1 MLVVY
6 GSFCAKDGFRLNLR
20 NDMAHLWVYSNS
32 RTLFFSSKR
41 RIMTQ
46 HGGLGPRSWVSFTRN
61 ARVSFTRNARR
72 RKVRRDWRNLL
83 HHPHKPSY
91 GDFVD
96 ASSMI
101 SHANPLHELAGWTTR
116 TKNEDEIVATDQLG
130 RGHQRDPHL
139 PPRQRLHQATMRRDD
154 SRAHSL
160 RSATTSLLKTL
171 LPNLEN
177 RSCTSC
183 CGSGNPL
190 DSTARVE
197 MSLAELM
204 DRVEVLERKLGD
216 TAMSVPMPNS
226 PCRLVRASPS
236 SRLVDT
242 FVELHLETKTT

>member
-1 MLVVY
+1 MIWQ
-6 GSFCAKDGFRLNLR
+6 
-20 NDMAHLWVYSNS
+20 HLWVYSNS
-32 RTLFFSSKR
+32 RNSVFFLKTTNHDSMGDSSPAAGFHSQETLEFPSQETLEGGR
-41 RIMTQ
+41 R
-46 HGGLGPRSWVSFTRN
+46 
-61 ARVSFTRNARR
+61 
-72 RKVRRDWRNLL
+72 RRDWRNLL
-83 HHPHKPSY
+83 HHPHKPSH

-139 PPRQRLHQATMRRDD
+139 PPRQRLHQETMRRDA

-183 CGSGNPL
+183 RGSGNPL

-197 MSLAELM
+197 TSLAELM

-236 SRLVDT
+236 SRLVDA
-242 FVELHLETKTT
+242 FVELHLETKTTRPAARRV

>member
-1 MLVVY
+1 
-6 GSFCAKDGFRLNLR
+6 
-20 NDMAHLWVYSNS
+20 
-32 RTLFFSSKR
+32 
-41 RIMTQ
+41 
-46 HGGLGPRSWVSFTRN
+46 
-61 ARVSFTRNARR
+61 
-72 RKVRRDWRNLL
+72 
-83 HHPHKPSY
+83 
-91 GDFVD
+91 
-96 ASSMI
+96 MI

-139 PPRQRLHQATMRRDD
+139 PPRQRLHQETMRRDD

-216 TAMSVPMPNS
+216 TAMSVPVPNS

>member
-1 MLVVY
+1 
-6 GSFCAKDGFRLNLR
+6 
-20 NDMAHLWVYSNS
+20 
-32 RTLFFSSKR
+32 
-41 RIMTQ
+41 
-46 HGGLGPRSWVSFTRN
+46 
-61 ARVSFTRNARR
+61 
-72 RKVRRDWRNLL
+72 
-83 HHPHKPSY
+83 
-91 GDFVD
+91 
-96 ASSMI
+96 MI

-139 PPRQRLHQATMRRDD
+139 PPRQRLHQETMRRDD

-216 TAMSVPMPNS
+216 TAMSVPVPNS

-242 FVELHLETKTT
+242 FVELHLETKTRDPRRDASEQTNDVSASQPNGGWIDVACYKVYSDGLQCLKSGSQPYATSSRR